1 MSHVKGNCASVVLE
15 LIHKIYAR
23 SLVLYPGELRRDF
36 SAEMVEVFDER
47 MSEAYSRRGFSGLLW
62 VWCSAMQEFVTVA
75 LPSRLAE
82 HVVPIVAVTATLTF
96 MMWFVGYV
104 GYVME
109 RACPGC
115 GH

>member
-1 MSHVKGNCASVVLE
+1 VTHVKGDSASAILE
-15 LIHKIYAR
+15 LSHKIYA
-23 SLVLYPGELRRDF
+23 SCLVLYPCELRRDF
-36 SAEMVEVFDER
+36 GAEMVEVFDEQV
-47 MSEAYSRRGFSGLLW
+47 SEAYSQRGFPGFLW
-62 VWCSAMQEFVTVA
+62 VWFSAMQEFVTIA

-82 HVVPIVAVTATLTF
+82 RVVPIVAVTATLTL
-96 MMWFVGYV
+96 MMWFAGYV